1 MLRFRDP
8 DALQTY
14 QTITGAVFDDETG
27 LLRLTPAQFANL
39 ESLFFQIG
47 DVSVPDA
54 LALGLIELTLDHP
67 VRPPS
72 SSPRT
77 RRSSRVRCVWQPSLT
92 RPHC

>member
-1 MLRFRDP
+1 MAGLP
-8 DALQTY
+8 DALATY
-14 QTITGAVFDDETG
+14 QSLTGAVLDDNTG

-47 DVSVPDA
+47 DVSIPDA
-54 LALGLIELTLDHP
+54 LAFGLTELTLDHL

>member
-1 MLRFRDP
+1 MFSGSSIVLRFHDP

-14 QTITGAVFDDETG
+14 QTITGAIFDDETG

-47 DVSVPDA
+47 DVSIPDA
-54 LALGLIELTLDHP
+54 LALGLTELTLDYP

-77 RRSSRVRCVWQPSLT
+77 RKSGHAR
-92 RPHC
+92 